1 MTSWR
6 SFYQTRSEVREQDE
20 KRLGTL
26 SLPNRSWPSY
36 RCLTRWKISYPKG
49 SKGVHLYLKHGCEST
64 CLVRQ
69 ARESRWNMWPW
80 EQRHVEKQPT
90 HGIKLQVCVCVYPIM
105 QVHEHMNGAS
115 HYKFNYRD
123 TLFPYTTLFRSTG
136 WDKIRHSKFAQS

>member
-1 MTSWR
+1 MTSRR

-49 SKGVHLYLKHGCEST
+49 LKGVHLYLKHGCEST

-123 TLFPYTTLFRSTG
+123 TLLCEMKEYCFEITE
-136 WDKIRHSKFAQS
+136 